1 MADIFLSYAK
11 EDRQRAQALAE
22 ALTAYGWSV
31 WWDRKIPLGTSFDS
45 VIERALGDAKAVIV
59 LWSAVSVASEWV
71 RNEASEGK
79 RRGILVPV
87 FLERVDAPLAFR
99 LLNGADL
106 SDWRPGV
113 SNTEFNKL
121 IEQLSL
127 QVHDASHATGAVATS
142 SEGIQFAKA
151 SPRWPRFALP
161 GIGLL
166 LAALSGGTYYVMTR
180 HAGAARSSSV
190 VEVSRTTPDKDPDT
204 KPLPSSAKS
213 EIDALPAAT
222 KFGRETDKAEA
233 KSTEASRGKSQQILK
248 HSNPKTVH
256 AVTAIQTPEAARS
269 EQSAFPSVTGRSAS
283 AGTSQGPTS
292 QPVQLPQGALQK
304 LLIRHV
310 QPIYPQQAQRSGV
323 QGSVTLSTLIGRDGR
338 VQRVTVISGH
348 PLLAGAATDA
358 VKQWVYKP
366 YIQHGEALEVQ
377 TTVVVN
383 FTLRR

>member
-11 EDRQRAQALAE
+11 EDRPRAQALAE
-22 ALTAYGWSV
+22 ALVACGWSV
-31 WWDRKIPLGTSFDS
+31 WWDRKIPLGTSFDA

-87 FLERVDAPLAFR
+87 FLEPVDAPLAFR

-113 SNTEFNKL
+113 VNTEFSKL

-127 QVHDASHATGAVATS
+127 QVHGASHATGAVATNS
-142 SEGIQFAKA
+142 PAVQFAKA
-151 SPRWPRFALP
+151 SPRWLRFALP

-166 LAALSGGTYYVMTR
+166 IALSSGATYYVMSR
-180 HAGAARSSSV
+180 HADTARTSPV
-190 VEVSRTTPDKDPDT
+190 VEVSRTTHDKNPDA
-204 KPLPSSAKS
+204 KPPLSSAKP
-213 EIDALPAAT
+213 EIAAIPAAT
-222 KFGRETDKAEA
+222 ELGRETGKGEA
-233 KSTEASRGKSQQILK
+233 KSIEVSSGKSQQILK

-256 AVTAIQTPEAARS
+256 TVTTIRDPEAARS
-269 EQSAFPSVTGRSAS
+269 EQPAPIETGRSAS
-283 AGTSQGPTS
+283 AGNSQGATS
-292 QPVQLPQGALQK
+292 QPVQLPQGALQN
-304 LLIRHV
+304 LLIRRV

-338 VQRVTVISGH
+338 VQRVTLISGH
-348 PLLAGAATDA
+348 PLLSGAATDA

-366 YIQHGEALEVQ
+366 YIQHGEPLEVQ
-377 TTVVVN
+377 TTIVVN

>member
-22 ALTAYGWSV
+22 ALTTDGWSV
-31 WWDRKIPLGTSFDS
+31 WWDRKIPLGTSFDA
-45 VIERALGDAKAVIV
+45 VIERALDDAKAVIV

-106 SDWRPGV
+106 SDWRPGT
-113 SNTEFNKL
+113 SNPEFNKL

-127 QVHDASHATGAVATS
+127 QVHGASRATGDVGTS
-142 SEGIQFAKA
+142 HQGIQFAKA

-166 LAALSGGTYYVMTR
+166 FALFSAGTYYIMTR

-190 VEVSRTTPDKDPDT
+190 VEVSRTTPDKDPDK
-204 KPLPSSAKS
+204 KPPLSSAKS

-222 KFGRETDKAEA
+222 KLGREANNAEA
-233 KSTEASRGKSQQILK
+233 KSTEASRGKSEQILK

-256 AVTAIQTPEAARS
+256 TVTAIQPPESARS
-269 EQSAFPSVTGRSAS
+269 EQSARPVVTGRSAS
-283 AGTSQGPTS
+283 AGTSQGAIS
-292 QPVQLPQGALQK
+292 QPVELPQGALQK
-304 LLIRHV
+304 LLIRYV
-310 QPIYPQQAQRSGV
+310 RPIYPQQAQRSGV

-338 VQRVTVISGH
+338 VQRVTLISGH

-366 YIQHGEALEVQ
+366 YSQHGEPLEVQ
-377 TTVVVN
+377 TTIVVN